1 MGEKLSDLME
11 TIIYQPEFEIVV
23 SPSRL
28 CEVVGLCREKNVVA
42 IDTEFARFNTYF
54 PIVGLIQLYD
64 GDACYL
70 IDPVQIEDI
79 SGLTNLIEDSSVTKI
94 FHACSEDLE
103 VFKHCLGVAPAPL
116 FDTQIAAAMLG
127 VGFSVSYQNLV
138 EHYLGFHVPKEET
151 RSDWLRRPLTTAQLE
166 YAALDVIYL
175 LQVYEKQHL
184 HLQERGRSSW
194 VEQEC
199 QDLPTTIATQID
211 PQAYYQRVKNTSRL
225 TRRQLGLL
233 QSLCGWREIKAREL
247 DIPRNRVVDEK
258 SLFLIAQL
266 SLHKPDFQEFANL
279 SPRQM
284 RKYGDDLQSMVDA
297 VVNVAEHEL
306 PPAILKPKTAVN
318 NKSLK
323 SLKKIVDQKAKD
335 INVAPEMLAK
345 RRHLEQLLRS
355 VDEQGQYSLPAA
367 FDGWRESVIGHE
379 LLQQL
384 VKNTGGTHVNDL

>member
-1 MGEKLSDLME
+1 ME
-11 TIIYQPEFEIVV
+11 SNINEPEFEIVV
-23 SPSRL
+23 SASRL
-28 CEVVGLCREKNVVA
+28 CEVVSLCREKSVVA

-64 GDACYL
+64 GDGCYL
-70 IDPVQIEDI
+70 IDPVEIEDI
-79 SGLTNLIEDSSVTKI
+79 SSLTVLIEDSSVTKI

-103 VFKHCLGVAPAPL
+103 VFKHSLGVAPATL

-138 EHYLGFHVPKEET
+138 EHYLDIRVPKEET
-151 RSDWLRRPLTTAQLE
+151 RSDWLRRPLTNAQLK

-175 LQVYEKQHL
+175 LQVYKKQHQ
-184 HLQERGRSSW
+184 HLQQIGRTSW

-199 QDLPTTIATQID
+199 RDLPTTIATQID
-211 PQAYYQRVKNTSRL
+211 PLAYYQRVKNTARL

-233 QSLCGWREIKAREL
+233 QSLCAWREIKAREL

-266 SLHKPDFQEFANL
+266 SLHKPDFQESANL
-279 SPRQM
+279 SPRQL

-297 VVNVAEHEL
+297 IANVAEHEL
-306 PPAILKPKTAVN
+306 PPAVLKPTTRVN
-318 NKSLK
+318 SKSLK
-323 SLKKIVDQKAKD
+323 SLKKVVDQKAEE

-355 VDEQGQYSLPAA
+355 VDDQGQYSLPAA
-367 FDGWRESVIGHE
+367 FDGWREAVIGLE

-384 VKNTGGTHVNDL
+384 VNNNGGLHVKDL